1 MVVNRVEK
9 KSMAD
14 TSQRRRFLQCPKCG
28 AENLPLNKFCG
39 QCGASLRDG
48 ASGALQSALPSKAG
62 SLLPY
67 SPGLRGPGTGARL
80 ALAGAVVLLLACVL
94 VTFAFLS
101 SGADRT
107 PARPTST
114 PLSALITVY

>member
-1 MVVNRVEK
+1 
-9 KSMAD
+9 MAD

-28 AENLPLNKFCG
+28 AENLPDHKFCG
-39 QCGASLRDG
+39 QCGAPLRGSVAG
-48 ASGALQSALPSKAG
+48 AVQAPLPSKAG

-67 SPGLRGPGTGARL
+67 SPGLRGPGAGARL
-80 ALAGAVVLLLACVL
+80 ALGGIVLLLLACVL
-94 VTFAFLS
+94 LTLVFLS

-114 PLSALITVY
+114 PIGARILTT

>member
-1 MVVNRVEK
+1 
-9 KSMAD
+9 MAD

-39 QCGASLRDG
+39 QCGAPLRG
-48 ASGALQSALPSKAG
+48 GVSGAMQSALPSKVG
-62 SLLPY
+62 TLLPY
-67 SPGLRGPGTGARL
+67 SPGLRGPGRGARI
-80 ALAGAVVLLLACVL
+80 AVAAIAVLLVVCALLGVL
-94 VTFAFLS
+94 FLS

-114 PLSALITVY
+114 PIGLRISAS